1 MESLSL
7 GERLRELRLEAGISL
22 RKLAEA
28 VGKSPPFIS
37 DVELGRRFPSDEV
50 LRAIARVL
58 VVDFDDLKKYDHRE
72 SISILKQ
79 LAQKDA
85 SWGLALRTAA
95 EQAKEGTLT
104 AEELVRKL
112 DESGSDRKTEDDE

>member
-1 MESLSL
+1 MESRSL
-7 GERLRELRLEAGISL
+7 GERLRELRIAAGISL

-50 LRAIARVL
+50 LASIAHVLRA
-58 VVDFDDLKKYDHRE
+58 DFAELKRYDHRE

-79 LAQKDA
+79 LAHKDPNWA
-85 SWGLALRTAA
+85 VALRTAA
-95 EQAKEGTLT
+95 ERAKKGTLT
-104 AEELVRKL
+104 AEELVKKL
-112 DESGSDRKTEDDE
+112 DNSGSAGRTKED

>member
-1 MESLSL
+1 MSL
-7 GERLRELRLEAGISL
+7 GERLRELRIAAGISL

-28 VGKSPPFIS
+28 VEKSPPFIS

-50 LRAIARVL
+50 LASIAHVL
-58 VVDFDDLKKYDHRE
+58 KADFAELKRYDHRE

-79 LAQKDA
+79 LVHRDPN
-85 SWGLALRTAA
+85 WGVALRTAA
-95 EQAKEGTLT
+95 EQAKKGTLT

-112 DESGSDRKTEDDE
+112 ENPESGNETKEEQK

>member
-7 GERLRELRLEAGISL
+7 GERLRELRIAAGISL

-50 LRAIARVL
+50 LGSIAQVL
-58 VVDFDDLKKYDHRE
+58 GADFADLKKYDHRE

-79 LAQKDA
+79 LAQKNP
-85 SWGLALRTAA
+85 SWGVALRTAA
-95 EQAKEGTLT
+95 ERAKEGTLT
-104 AEELVRKL
+104 AEEFVRKL
-112 DESGSDRKTEDDE
+112 GNSGPDDKTKEN